1 MLLRTTLKTPVGAL
15 SLISREHILIAAGF
29 TSQDELLS
37 SISNQDRQLESKK
50 VNQIPIISD
59 LVSDYFD
66 GDLRALDG
74 IKVDQEGEKFSQ
86 SAWRVMRKISPGK
99 TLTYAD
105 LAKRAGSEDAVRAAG
120 SACAR
125 NLIALVVP
133 CHRIVKTGGALGNYA
148 YGLKYMSSLL
158 HRRVRGEVHHFVGSG
173 RRRATNLS
181 PATSVPHSVRR
192 AAALRA
198 VLLTFGAFAL
208 RVMHFVC
215 LQ

>member
-29 TSQDELLS
+29 TSQDKLLA
-37 SISNQDRQLESKK
+37 SISKQERQLESKK
-50 VNQIPIISD
+50 VNQIPIISE

-74 IKVDQEGEKFSQ
+74 IKVDQQGEKFSQ
-86 SAWRVMRKISPGK
+86 SAWRVMRKVSPGK
-99 TLTYAD
+99 TISYAD
-105 LAKRAGSEDAVRAAG
+105 LAKRAGSDDAVRAAG

-148 YGLKYMSSLL
+148 YGLRYKEWLL
-158 HRRVRGEVHHFVGSG
+158 KHEG
-173 RRRATNLS
+173 
-181 PATSVPHSVRR
+181 
-192 AAALRA
+192 AL
-198 VLLTFGAFAL
+198 
-208 RVMHFVC
+208 
-215 LQ
+215 

>member
-29 TSQDELLS
+29 TSQDKLLA
-37 SISNQDRQLESKK
+37 SISKQERQLESKK

-74 IKVDQEGEKFSQ
+74 IKVDQQGEKFSQ
-86 SAWRVMRKISPGK
+86 SAWRVMRKVSPGK
-99 TLTYAD
+99 TISYAD
-105 LAKRAGSEDAVRAAG
+105 LAKRAGSDDAVRAAG

-148 YGLKYMSSLL
+148 YGLKYKQGLL
-158 HRRVRGEVHHFVGSG
+158 SHEG
-173 RRRATNLS
+173 
-181 PATSVPHSVRR
+181 
-192 AAALRA
+192 AL
-198 VLLTFGAFAL
+198 
-208 RVMHFVC
+208 
-215 LQ
+215 

>member
-29 TSQDELLS
+29 TSQDELLV
-37 SISNQDRQLESKK
+37 SISEQDRQLESKK

-105 LAKRAGSEDAVRAAG
+105 LAKWAGSEDAVRAAG

-148 YGLKYMSSLL
+148 YGLKYKQWLL
-158 HRRVRGEVHHFVGSG
+158 SHEG
-173 RRRATNLS
+173 
-181 PATSVPHSVRR
+181 
-192 AAALRA
+192 AL
-198 VLLTFGAFAL
+198 
-208 RVMHFVC
+208 
-215 LQ
+215 

>member
-1 MLLRTTLKTPVGAL
+1 VLLRTTLKTPVGAL

-29 TSQDELLS
+29 TSQDKLLA
-37 SISNQDRQLESKK
+37 SISKQERQLESKK
-50 VNQIPIISD
+50 VNQIPIITD

-86 SAWRVMRKISPGK
+86 SAWRVMRKVSPGK
-99 TLTYAD
+99 TISYAD
-105 LAKRAGSEDAVRAAG
+105 LAKRAGSDDAVRAAG

-148 YGLKYMSSLL
+148 YGLRYKEWLL
-158 HRRVRGEVHHFVGSG
+158 KHEG
-173 RRRATNLS
+173 
-181 PATSVPHSVRR
+181 
-192 AAALRA
+192 AL
-198 VLLTFGAFAL
+198 
-208 RVMHFVC
+208 
-215 LQ
+215 